1 MDEFHIYQAIH
12 GCPFKLLKRK
22 KKEKKGKGYI
32 HKQQQILNQNTT
44 TERHEQAPLYLQKYN
59 EELVDGKN

>member
-1 MDEFHIYQAIH
+1 MNSIFIKQSMDVPSNFWRE
-12 GCPFKLLKRK
+12 K